1 MIKKYNINN
10 RFTWVNVTSP
20 DAGEL
25 ADLPRI
31 IPVHPIIHQELST
44 PSDRS
49 KVESYGS
56 YLFLVYHLPLY
67 NPHGR
72 TSRKAE
78 VDFVV
83 SHDTLITVSYEP
95 LEPLEQF
102 IHAIATRTEDEV
114 TSTAHLVYH
123 IIRLINEFSLRE
135 LRHIEGKVASV
146 GARIFAES
154 SYTLLEDVSYVRRD
168 ILNFSIIAAPQR
180 VTLESLSDTGT
191 TFWGKEYRVYFTDLL
206 GEFLKTHY
214 LLENLRATVESYG
227 DTVSQILDFKATQVM
242 RRFTI
247 LGFLTFPLL
256 LYSTIALEP
265 TVAGTFIRSA
275 SDFWMVFS
283 IIASFIALLAIV
295 LRKKNVL

>member
-10 RFTWVNVTSP
+10 RFTWVNVTNP

-67 NPHGR
+67 NPDGR

-102 IHAIATRTEDEV
+102 IHVIATRTEDEV

-146 GARIFAES
+146 GSRIFAES

-180 VTLESLSDTGT
+180 VTLESLSETGT
-191 TFWGKEYRVYFTDLL
+191 AFWGKEYRVYFTDLL

-283 IIASFIALLAIV
+283 IIAAFIAILAIV